1 MQLPAK
7 PRDCQVE
14 VRTSSSNSRDQRQE
28 TSDAQS
34 RRTSLSLPSVIAK
47 GCKVSQGR
55 VELCP
60 VTSCLL
66 PANRAEGGRGNIKVG
81 AFPWGTSRNNNLSA
95 QESCSFSARLCSTT
109 GDVLGTVLAVGRQV
123 GDRLV
128 CISLRMTNQI
138 QQRLRRN
145 SADFLMLCADA
156 QDYTPSQC

>member
-1 MQLPAK
+1 M
-7 PRDCQVE
+7 
-14 VRTSSSNSRDQRQE
+14 
-28 TSDAQS
+28 
-34 RRTSLSLPSVIAK
+34 
-47 GCKVSQGR
+47 
-55 VELCP
+55 
-60 VTSCLL
+60 
-66 PANRAEGGRGNIKVG
+66 
-81 AFPWGTSRNNNLSA
+81 GTSKLAPFPGAQAGIECYNNLSA

-156 QDYTPSQC
+156 QDYKPSQC